1 MKVGEDHGLREKY
14 FHQSRNISQRLVI
27 SEQGR
32 ENWVSGANCP
42 PGTEKKSHVE
52 NSGNWEWAAR
62 NGDSGCPVGKG
73 IVCGRENRHR
83 VRVRKSESW
92 GIEVLRWMLGL
103 G

>member
-1 MKVGEDHGLREKY
+1 MKVGEACGLREKY
-14 FHQSRNISQRLVI
+14 FHHSRNTSQRLVI

-32 ENWVSGANCP
+32 ENWISGGHSP
-42 PGTEKKSHVE
+42 PGTENKSHLE

-73 IVCGRENRHR
+73 IVCGREHGHR